1 MPFVLSLLGNWRV
14 MLALIIAIFA
24 GIIMWKF
31 KALENDLNHSR
42 EALKI
47 EQSNNQVL
55 RNNLDQAG
63 QINADNAK
71 VLEAV
76 EADRKRAL
84 EAVSQ
89 LNTDLQKT
97 NKNID
102 AIKQK
107 INGITTPPSKL
118 TPYLVES
125 VKGVQ
130 ELRDAENP
138 PAPPAPAAAPA
149 SPPAPL
155 KTNPNP
161 PTDSKKVVTIP
172 RPQ

>member
-1 MPFVLSLLGNWRV
+1 MPILLGILGNWRV

-24 GIIMWKF
+24 GVIMWKF
-31 KALENDLNHSR
+31 KSIEMDLNHAK

-71 VLEAV
+71 VIEAV
-76 EADRKRAL
+76 EADKKRAL

-89 LNTDLQKT
+89 MNADLQKT
-97 NKNID
+97 NQSINV
-102 AIKQK
+102 IKQK
-107 INGITTPPSKL
+107 ITSITAPPTKL

-130 ELRDAENP
+130 DLRDAENP
-138 PAPPAPAAAPA
+138 PTPPAAPAAGDPA
-149 SPPAPL
+149 AKPKDPAKPA
-155 KTNPNP
+155 
-161 PTDSKKVVTIP
+161 TDPANGKKVVVIP
-172 RPQ
+172 K